1 MSDLLDMSNVIDS
14 FKAVSTD
21 AKQMIPGNNAIS
33 AITTGISN
41 LGTGALSAWSNR
53 TIAGMN
59 LAARGVTAAGSAV
72 GTILNGWHEEK
83 MQKINNKHERK
94 MQKMLYEHEEYMLEE
109 ENRHAEVMLKEQH
122 RHEEYIINE
131 QRKVLEKIHEV
142 SLATYN
148 KKAEL
153 LTAQM
158 NCIESTYQQELRLIK
173 KNISFLERERVKIKD
188 NMELY
193 MELTRDI
200 RERYKT
206 KDELIRAYNDA
217 HVNLTT
223 AMKCLELEKP
233 LGYSFQESAA
243 QLKILGD
250 K

>member
-1 MSDLLDMSNVIDS
+1 MNDVLDVSNVISS
-14 FKAVSTD
+14 FKAVSTN
-21 AKQMIPGNNAIS
+21 AQQMIPTNPIS
-33 AITTGISN
+33 AIATGVSN
-41 LGTGALSAWSNR
+41 LGTSGFNVWNNHIMAKVAIPL
-53 TIAGMN
+53 AGMN
-59 LAARGVTAAGSAV
+59 LAGAGIAAAANIV
-72 GTILNGWHEEK
+72 GTILHDW
-83 MQKINNKHERK
+83 HERK
-94 MQKMLYEHEEYMLEE
+94 MQVINNKHQELMQKEENRHNEAVLKEQYRHEEYM
-109 ENRHAEVMLKEQH
+109 
-122 RHEEYIINE
+122 ISE
-131 QRKVLEKIHEV
+131 QRKVLEKILEV

-158 NCIESTYQQELRLIK
+158 NCIESTYQQELRLINE
-173 KNISFLERERVKIKD
+173 NISFLEHEKVKIKD

-206 KDELIRAYNDA
+206 KDELIRAYNEA

-233 LGYSFQESAA
+233 LGYNFQESAA
-243 QLKILGD
+243 QLKMLGG

>member
-21 AKQMIPGNNAIS
+21 AKQMMIPGNNAIS

-94 MQKMLYEHEEYMLEE
+94 MQKMLYEHEE
-109 ENRHAEVMLKEQH
+109 RVLKEQH
-122 RHEEYIINE
+122 RHEEYIIRE
-131 QRKVLEKIHEV
+131 QRKVLEKILEV

-158 NCIESTYQQELRLIK
+158 NCIESTYQQELRLINE
-173 KNISFLERERVKIKD
+173 NISFLEHEKVKIKD

-206 KDELIRAYNDA
+206 KDELIRAYNEA

-233 LGYSFQESAA
+233 LGYNFQESAA
-243 QLKILGD
+243 QLKMLGG

>member
-21 AKQMIPGNNAIS
+21 AKQMMIPGNNAIS

-94 MQKMLYEHEEYMLEE
+94 MQKMLYEHEE
-109 ENRHAEVMLKEQH
+109 RVLKEQH

-131 QRKVLEKIHEV
+131 QRKVLEKILEV

-173 KNISFLERERVKIKD
+173 KNISFLERKRVKIKD

>member
-1 MSDLLDMSNVIDS
+1 
-14 FKAVSTD
+14 
-21 AKQMIPGNNAIS
+21 
-33 AITTGISN
+33 
-41 LGTGALSAWSNR
+41 
-53 TIAGMN
+53 MN
-59 LAARGVTAAGSAV
+59 LAARGATAAGSIN
-72 GTILNGWHEEK
+72 GTALNGWHEER

-94 MQKMLYEHEEYMLEE
+94 MQKMLYEHEERVLE
-109 ENRHAEVMLKEQH
+109 EQH

-131 QRKVLEKIHEV
+131 QRKVLEKILEV

-158 NCIESTYQQELRLIK
+158 NCIESTYQQELRLINE
-173 KNISFLERERVKIKD
+173 NISFLEHERVKIKD

-233 LGYSFQESAA
+233 LGYNFQESAA

>member
-21 AKQMIPGNNAIS
+21 AKQMMIPGNNAIS

-41 LGTGALSAWSNR
+41 LGTGALSAWSNC

-59 LAARGVTAAGSAV
+59 LAVRGVTAAGSAV
-72 GTILNGWHEEK
+72 GTALNGWHEEK

-94 MQKMLYEHEEYMLEE
+94 MQKMLYEHEE
-109 ENRHAEVMLKEQH
+109 RVLKEQH

-131 QRKVLEKIHEV
+131 QRKVLEKILEV

-158 NCIESTYQQELRLIK
+158 NCIESTYQQELRLINE
-173 KNISFLERERVKIKD
+173 NISFLEHEKVKIKD

-243 QLKILGD
+243 QLKMLGD

>member
-1 MSDLLDMSNVIDS
+1 MSDFLGMSNVIDS

-41 LGTGALSAWSNR
+41 LGTGALSAWSNC

-94 MQKMLYEHEEYMLEE
+94 MQKMLYEHEE
-109 ENRHAEVMLKEQH
+109 RVLKEQH

-131 QRKVLEKIHEV
+131 QRKVLEKILEV

-158 NCIESTYQQELRLIK
+158 NCIESTYQQELRLINE
-173 KNISFLERERVKIKD
+173 NISFLEHEKVKIKD

-243 QLKILGD
+243 QLKMLGG

>member
-21 AKQMIPGNNAIS
+21 AKQMMIPGNNAIS

-94 MQKMLYEHEEYMLEE
+94 MQKMLYEHEE
-109 ENRHAEVMLKEQH
+109 RVLKEQH

-131 QRKVLEKIHEV
+131 QRKVLEKILEV

-158 NCIESTYQQELRLIK
+158 NCIESTYQQELRLINE
-173 KNISFLERERVKIKD
+173 NISFLEHEKVKIKD

-193 MELTRDI
+193 VELTRDI

-243 QLKILGD
+243 QLKMLGG

>member
-21 AKQMIPGNNAIS
+21 AKQMMIPGNNAIS
-33 AITTGISN
+33 ANTTGISN
-41 LGTGALSAWSNR
+41 LGTGALSAWSNC

-59 LAARGVTAAGSAV
+59 LAARGVTAAGSIV
-72 GTILNGWHEEK
+72 GTALNGWHEER

-94 MQKMLYEHEEYMLEE
+94 MQKMLYEHEE
-109 ENRHAEVMLKEQH
+109 RVLKEQH

-131 QRKVLEKIHEV
+131 QRKVLEKILEV

-158 NCIESTYQQELRLIK
+158 NCIESTYQQELRLINE
-173 KNISFLERERVKIKD
+173 NISFLEHEKVKIKD

-193 MELTRDI
+193 MELTRDS

>member
-41 LGTGALSAWSNR
+41 LGTGALSAWSNC

-94 MQKMLYEHEEYMLEE
+94 MQKMLYEHEE
-109 ENRHAEVMLKEQH
+109 RVLKEQL
-122 RHEEYIINE
+122 RHERYIIRE
-131 QRKVLEKIHEV
+131 QRKVLEKILEV

-158 NCIESTYQQELRLIK
+158 NCIESTYQQELRLINE
-173 KNISFLERERVKIKD
+173 NISFLEHEKVKIKD

-206 KDELIRAYNDA
+206 KDELIRAYNEA

-243 QLKILGD
+243 QLKMLGG

>member
-21 AKQMIPGNNAIS
+21 AKQMMIPGNNAIS

-72 GTILNGWHEEK
+72 GTILNGWHEER

-94 MQKMLYEHEEYMLEE
+94 MQKMLYEHEERVLE
-109 ENRHAEVMLKEQH
+109 EQH

-131 QRKVLEKIHEV
+131 QRKVLEKILEV

-158 NCIESTYQQELRLIK
+158 NCIESTYQQELRLINE
-173 KNISFLERERVKIKD
+173 NISFLEHEKVKIKD

-243 QLKILGD
+243 QLKMLGG

>member
-21 AKQMIPGNNAIS
+21 AKQMMIPGNNAIS

-41 LGTGALSAWSNR
+41 FGTGALSAWSNR

-94 MQKMLYEHEEYMLEE
+94 MQKMLYEHEE
-109 ENRHAEVMLKEQH
+109 RVLKEQH

-131 QRKVLEKIHEV
+131 QRKVLEKILEV

-158 NCIESTYQQELRLIK
+158 NCIESTYQQELRLINE
-173 KNISFLERERVKIKD
+173 NISFLEHEKVKIKD

-206 KDELIRAYNDA
+206 KDELIRAYNEA

-243 QLKILGD
+243 QLKMLGG